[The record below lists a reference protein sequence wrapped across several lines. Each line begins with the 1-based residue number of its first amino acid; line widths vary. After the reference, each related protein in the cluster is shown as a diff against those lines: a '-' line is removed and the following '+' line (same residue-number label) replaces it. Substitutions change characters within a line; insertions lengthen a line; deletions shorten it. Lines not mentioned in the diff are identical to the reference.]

1 MCFMLLGQVCYF
13 RKWPRTKDARTNL
26 EDDLLY
32 ASKEWSFCKENK
44 KDHQIMIGHYSDQ
57 SQSEYNKPC
66 KGCSKILHGFIWPSD
81 ENTKPKHQ
89 RLQDLRAILDKEAF
103 AKARAALTRATPEDD
118 TEQQSLE
125 DCDTLQGSEAVEL
138 TASLQKARIEKLSEI
153 LEVERAEKKMLQ
165 LELAQA
171 KDKEDKESTKWRQDE
186 ATNKVRQQQL
196 EEECQTLKIM
206 LAEVQLEQRAAKR
219 VKNA

>member
-1 MCFMLLGQVCYF
+1 MCFMLLGQACYF

-32 ASKEWSFCKENK
+32 ASKEWSFCKESK
-44 KDHQIMIGHYSDQ
+44 KDHQITVGHYSDQ

-66 KGCSKILHGFIWPSD
+66 KECSKILHGFIWPSD
-81 ENTKPKHQ
+81 ENTKSKYQ
-89 RLQDLRAILDKEAF
+89 RLQDLRATLDKEAF
-103 AKARAALTRATPEDD
+103 AKARAALIRTTAEDT
-118 TEQQSLE
+118 TEEPSLE
-125 DCDTLQGSEAVEL
+125 GCDTLLGSEAVEL
-138 TASLQKARIEKLSEI
+138 TASLQKARIEKLREI
-153 LEVERAEKKMLQ
+153 LEAERAGKKRLQ

-171 KDKEDKESTKWRQDE
+171 KDMENKESTKWRQDE
-186 ATNKVRQQQL
+186 ATNKARLQQL

-219 VKNA
+219 VKSA